1 MGHFRVVALVP
12 LMLVFL
18 GLFHESSEN
27 VIYYLTPS
35 SSQRC
40 PEKNC
45 QHLSEF
51 SANVSND
58 DDNITIVLIPG
69 KHSLNQNLSL
79 SNLISLS
86 LYSLTDSSATI
97 ECASS
102 GFISFEDIERVYI
115 HNVNFVGCGGNL
127 VKNVDEFILQ
137 ETTFEGVRNSGTALT
152 IMNTT
157 ADIIDCTFVRN
168 QFGTVMEGVRSL
180 RIITSDINWFLVG
193 DVTGIVRV
201 GGAIISSFS
210 NISISGS
217 NFEDNRADIGG
228 DIFTE
233 DFSQISIFNSNFSG
247 EGIDSG
253 EFIEEAPFGGAIFS
267 HEGDF
272 TITECQF
279 RNKNTTVGGG
289 IMSSLSNFMI
299 NDTIFSQNSATDHG
313 ASVFGYDSTI
323 SLDRCTF
330 EQNYAGAGAG
340 VATQEGILNV
350 DASSFIDNVA
360 ERHAAALDLFQDSP
374 TVRGCVFKNNVA
386 RSFAGAI
393 LLWFSNMLMYGK
405 VTPEGGA
412 MQQSCNESC
421 SEYGAMIDVSLS
433 TPGNQTV
440 FYSNS
445 APTGASLYVI
455 RSSVRSCGPIYFS
468 ENRATLYSSVYY
480 LDSVVSF
487 EGFVQLSKN
496 LGSLFAFNSHLN
508 FSDCSRFV
516 DGLPQRSMVSSFR
529 EGGALTLIQSRLTI
543 SGKSTF
549 EGNSAETGGAIAATD
564 SEIFLNDEIN
574 IMNNTAYKSGGGVY
588 LSQSDFHALRESA
601 VTISNNRAER
611 GGGIHAVSSS
621 IKCTVTGSD
630 YSYQDEIR
638 REFYEGAV
646 MTIRENAAQR
656 GGALFMEANSRVTLL
671 KDYLFYT
678 LINVSGLKFME
689 NRAMYGGAIYVDD
702 QSNSGSCASN
712 PFDAN
717 AQQSECFIHVIATEA
732 ILTADTNYILTNI
745 LFESNIADVSGSTI
759 FGGLLDRCT
768 VSVFNEVD
776 RTLDLS
782 DNQFL
787 TYEGDGLEY
796 LFDISI
802 GNTKESISSDP
813 VQLCPCFNGQPNCSQ
828 KVHRDVQIRKGEEFT
843 LSVMAVDQV
852 FNPTSAT
859 AQAILLSTES
869 NLFSGQVSLITY
881 TCTDVS
887 FRISSSRNS
896 EELTLYASDGPCKD
910 AELSQLKINVTFLP
924 CTCPI
929 GFEPSQF
936 SSTFCFC
943 TCHPRISPFVESCN
957 VTLQTVQR
965 TVNAW
970 ISYVNSTN
978 PSSRGYLVHL
988 FCPFDYCV
996 PPNMSVP
1003 LNLSS
1008 VNGADSQCA
1017 LNRTSVLCGACKPGL
1032 SLSLGSSKC
1041 LECPNYWPVFFVV
1054 ITIFSFLA
1062 GLGLVALI
1070 LWLNMTVAVGTL
1082 NGLLFYANIV
1092 SANRVVLLPY
1102 PEPNLITVF
1111 ISWLNLE
1118 LGIDVCYIKGMDV
1131 YIRTWLQLAF
1141 PIYIILLVVLLI
1153 LVSRYSTRFS
1163 TLISKRDPVATLAT
1177 LILIS
1182 YGKLFHVVLLAQP
1195 FSFAALTYPDHS
1207 EILWLPDGTVRYLSG
1222 KHVIL
1227 FIVALLI
1234 LIVCVGYGLLLFFWQ
1249 LILRLPNWKVFKCL
1263 RNPKFNLFM
1272 ATYTF
1277 PYVPRHRYWTGM
1289 LLLARAVLYLVAAA
1303 NVSGNPQI
1311 QLISII
1317 FVLMAIVFLK
1327 FVAARTYK
1335 NTLIDILDSFFYVN
1349 IIFLASFTSYN
1360 LATGGNQDGAAYTS
1374 VCLAIFMTIFIILYH
1389 IHENTSLFASFYKTK
1404 CGKMVKKRSN
1414 PKSSKKHVV
1423 EYPTS
1428 NSDDSLRRYDDI
1440 LELSNLPAVW
1450 ETNYCDADSR
1460 AVPQKPACTS
1470 SELVINE
1477 S

>member
-1 MGHFRVVALVP
+1 MP
-12 LMLVFL
+12 L
-18 GLFHESSEN
+18 SNQS
-27 VIYYLTPS
+27 
-35 SSQRC
+35 C
-40 PEKNC
+40 PTEQNC
-45 QHLSEF
+45 RDLSEF
-51 SANVSND
+51 SAYVSND
-58 DDNITIVLIPG
+58 DENIDNNMTIVLIPG
-69 KHSLNQNLSL
+69 NHSLNQNLSL
-79 SNLISLS
+79 SNLVSLN
-86 LYSLTDSSATI
+86 LYSRTDSSATI
-97 ECASS
+97 ACTSS
-102 GFISFEDIERVYI
+102 AFLSFEDIKQVYI

-137 ETTFEGVRNSGTALT
+137 ETTFEGVQNSATALT
-152 IMNTT
+152 VVNTT

-168 QFGTVMEGVRSL
+168 QFGTLMVGVRSL
-180 RIITSDINWFLVG
+180 RIITSDISWFLVG
-193 DVTGIVRV
+193 DVTGIVQV

-217 NFEDNRADIGG
+217 TFEDNRAGVGG

-233 DFSQISIFNSNFSG
+233 DFSQISIFNSSFSG
-247 EGIDSG
+247 EGIDSDV
-253 EFIEEAPFGGAIFS
+253 FTDEAPFGGAIFS

-299 NDTIFSQNSATDHG
+299 NDTIFSQNSGTDHG
-313 ASVFGYDSTI
+313 ASIFGYNSAI
-323 SLDRCTF
+323 SLERCTF

-340 VATQEGILNV
+340 VATQGGILNV
-350 DASSFIDNVA
+350 DACSFTDNLA
-360 ERHAAALDLFQDSP
+360 ERHAAALDLFQDSA
-374 TVRGCVFKNNVA
+374 TIRGCVFKNNIA
-386 RSFAGAI
+386 HSFAGAI
-393 LLWFSNMLMYGK
+393 LLWFSNTLMYGK
-405 VTPEGGA
+405 ISPEGII
-412 MQQSCNESC
+412 QKSCNETC
-421 SEYGAMIDVSLS
+421 GEYHNGGMIDVSQS

-445 APTGASLYVI
+445 APTGASLYVL
-455 RSSVRSCGPIYFS
+455 RSTVKSCGPIYFT

-487 EGFVQLSKN
+487 NGFVQLSQN

-508 FSDCSRFV
+508 ISDCSRFV
-516 DGLPQRSMVSSFR
+516 GGSPQQTMISSFR
-529 EGGALTLIQSRLTI
+529 EGGALTLVQSRLTI

-549 EGNSAETGGAIAATD
+549 EGNSAETGGAIAATE
-564 SEIFLNDEIN
+564 SEIFLNDEVN
-574 IMNNTAYKSGGGVY
+574 IMNNAAYKSGGGVY
-588 LSQSDFHALRESA
+588 LSQSELHALREST
-601 VTISNNRAER
+601 VTISNNRADKR
-611 GGGIHAVSSS
+611 GGGIHAISSS
-621 IKCTVTGSD
+621 IRCTVTGSD

-638 REFYEGAV
+638 REFYKGAL
-646 MTIRENAAQR
+646 MIIRENIAQS

-678 LINVSGLKFME
+678 LINVSALKFIE
-689 NRAMYGGAIYVDD
+689 NRATYGGAIYVDD

-717 AQQSECFIHVIATEA
+717 AQQSECFIHVIATQV

-745 LFESNIADVSGSTI
+745 LFDSNVADVSGSTI

-776 RTLDLS
+776 RTVDLS

-813 VQLCPCFNGQPNCSQ
+813 VQLCPCFNGQPNCTQ
-828 KVHRDVQIRKGEEFT
+828 KVHRDVQIRKGEEFM

-852 FNPTSAT
+852 YSPTN
-859 AQAILLSTES
+859 AIIQGRLLSTES
-869 NLFSGQVSLITY
+869 NLFSGQVTPISY
-881 TCTDVS
+881 KCTDVS
-887 FRISSSRNS
+887 FRISSALNS

-910 AELSQLKINVTFLP
+910 AELSQLKVNITFLP

-943 TCHPRISPFVESCN
+943 KCHPQISPFVGSCN

-965 TVNAW
+965 TSNAW
-970 ISYVNSTN
+970 ISYVNGTN

-1008 VNGADSQCA
+1008 ENGADSQCA
-1017 LNRTSVLCGACKPGL
+1017 LNRTGMLCGACKPGL
-1032 SLSLGSSKC
+1032 SLSLGSSRC
-1041 LECPNYWPVFFVV
+1041 LECPNYWPVFFVL
-1054 ITIFSFLA
+1054 ITIFAFLA

-1070 LWLNMTVAVGTL
+1070 LWLNMTVAIGTL

-1111 ISWLNLE
+1111 IAWLNLE
-1118 LGIDVCYIKGMDV
+1118 LGIDVCYIEGMNV
-1131 YIRTWLQLAF
+1131 YLRTWLQLAF
-1141 PIYIILLVVLLI
+1141 PIYIILLVILLI
-1153 LVSRYSTRFS
+1153 FVSRYSTKFS
-1163 TLISKRDPVATLAT
+1163 KLIAKRDPVATLAT

-1195 FSFAALTYPDHS
+1195 FSFAALTYPDNHS
-1207 EILWLPDGTVRYLSG
+1207 EVLWLPDGTVSYLSG
-1222 KHVIL
+1222 KHVVL

-1234 LIVCVGYGLLLFFWQ
+1234 LIVCVAYGLLLFFWQ
-1249 LILRLPNWKVFKCL
+1249 LILRLPNWRIFKCF
-1263 RNPKFNLFM
+1263 RNPNFNLFM

-1303 NVSGNPQI
+1303 NVSGHPQT

-1317 FVLMAIVFLK
+1317 FVSTVIVFLK
-1327 FVAARTYK
+1327 FAAARTYK

-1360 LATGGNQDGAAYTS
+1360 LATGGNQDGVAYTS
-1374 VCLAIFMTIFIILYH
+1374 VCMAILMTIFIILYH
-1389 IHENTSLFASFYKTK
+1389 IHENTSLFAIVYKTK
-1404 CGKMVKKRSN
+1404 CAKVSKKRSK
-1414 PKSSKKHVV
+1414 PKSPKKHSVD
-1423 EYPTS
+1423 YPS
-1428 NSDDSLRRYDDI
+1428 SISDDSLRRYDDI
-1440 LELSNLPAVW
+1440 LELSNLSEVW
-1450 ETNYCDADSR
+1450 VTNYREADSR
-1460 AVPQKPACTS
+1460 DVPQKPACTS
-1470 SELVINE
+1470 SELVIN
-1477 S
+1477 